1 MTNTSR
7 LERLDI
13 VEKARSKHISSY
25 GDLIDFIG
33 NDNEGVFTLE
43 EKVEIVS
50 NPVFFDCY
58 FSSKIQNNVIKE
70 IKSEVVWWKV

>member
-1 MTNTSR
+1 MTNASR

-25 GDLIDFIG
+25 GDLVDFL
-33 NDNEGVFTLE
+33 NSDSEGIFTLE

-70 IKSEVVWWKV
+70 IKNEVV

>member
-25 GDLIDFIG
+25 GDLVDYLN
-33 NDNEGVFTLE
+33 NDSEGVFTLE

-58 FSSKIQNNVIKE
+58 FNSKMQKNIIKE
-70 IKSEVVWWKV
+70 IKSEVI